1 MSATLEPLYE
11 TRLHADPDE
20 IDLRELLALL
30 RRRRWII
37 IAVTACCAIG
47 AFTLTSLL
55 PRDYRATVVLS
66 PATGTQGGERGEG
79 LGGTGSALSGLA
91 GLAGISP
98 GSESKK
104 YESVAVLQSQTLL
117 ENYIR
122 DQRLLPV
129 LYPKSNPRKPP
140 TYWQATQYFS
150 KRILAVLFDTKSGL
164 VTLNI
169 TWKDPLQAQ
178 KWANDLVQL
187 TNDYLR
193 RRAIEQSD
201 RNITYLSAEA
211 EKATAVQARSWIYA
225 MIGAEIK
232 RGTLARGN
240 EEYAFKVLDPALAPE
255 SPSSLPPWLWTVI
268 ATVFGFTFSIAA
280 CLARVGWEVG
290 ASAVAGHE

>member
-1 MSATLEPLYE
+1 
-11 TRLHADPDE
+11 
-20 IDLRELLALL
+20 
-30 RRRRWII
+30 
-37 IAVTACCAIG
+37 
-47 AFTLTSLL
+47 
-55 PRDYRATVVLS
+55 
-66 PATGTQGGERGEG
+66 
-79 LGGTGSALSGLA
+79 
-91 GLAGISP
+91 
-98 GSESKK
+98 
-104 YESVAVLQSQTLL
+104 VLQSQTLL
-117 ENYIR
+117 EKYIR

-268 ATVFGFTFSIAA
+268 AAVMGFTFSIAA
-280 CLARVGWEVG
+280 CLARVGWEAG
-290 ASAVAGHE
+290 ASGVAGHE